1 MKIKFL
7 LLLSLALSVFLLFG
21 SLNSGTAYGGIG
33 DTTGSP
39 LSTMTCSGGGCHGGA
54 NYGTTVSISVLD
66 DSGNVVSSYIPGQ
79 SYVLQLSI
87 SSTTGSPAGY
97 GAQAV
102 VLDSLNNQAG
112 TLDTVLT
119 PNSRISNFDNRYYLE
134 QYGLNSGT
142 LRARWTAPPAGR
154 GRLLIYSAG
163 AAVDGWGNMTDDEA
177 SAAVSITLAEAPTS
191 AFLHLENEKL
201 SIFPNPAANGIF
213 NIQFDAESDNYLL
226 EISDIIGKTVLKKEI
241 QLESGIAYPVELPQ
255 QCLSGLYFV
264 SLSSKNKR
272 LSALLIK

>member
-7 LLLSLALSVFLLFG
+7 LLLSFALSIFLLFG

-54 NYGTTVSISVLD
+54 NYGASVSISVLD

-79 SYVLQLSI
+79 SYIVQLSI
-87 SSTTGSPAGY
+87 SSTSGSPAGY

-119 PNSRISNFDNRYYLE
+119 PNSRISNFDNRFYLE
-134 QYGLNSGT
+134 
-142 LRARWTAPPAGR
+142 
-154 GRLLIYSAG
+154 
-163 AAVDGWGNMTDDEA
+163 
-177 SAAVSITLAEAPTS
+177 
-191 AFLHLENEKL
+191 
-201 SIFPNPAANGIF
+201 
-213 NIQFDAESDNYLL
+213 
-226 EISDIIGKTVLKKEI
+226 
-241 QLESGIAYPVELPQ
+241 
-255 QCLSGLYFV
+255 
-264 SLSSKNKR
+264 
-272 LSALLIK
+272 

>member
-1 MKIKFL
+1 MKVKIL
-7 LLLSLALSVFLLFG
+7 LLLSLGLFVFLLFG

-54 NYGTTVSISVLD
+54 NYGASVSISVLD
-66 DSGNVVSSYIPGQ
+66 DSGNVVNSYIPGQ
-79 SYVLQLSI
+79 SYIVQLSI
-87 SSTTGSPAGY
+87 SSTSGSPAGY

-119 PNSRISNFDNRYYLE
+119 PNSRISNFDNRFYLE

-154 GRLLIYSAG
+154 GRLTIYSAG

-177 SAAVSITLAEAPTS
+177 SAAVSISLTEAPTS
-191 AFLHLENEKL
+191 SVLQLQNEQL
-201 SIFPNPAANGIF
+201 SVFPNPANDGIF
-213 NIQFDAESDNYLL
+213 NIQIDGESGIYAL
-226 EISDIIGKTVLKKEI
+226 EITDIIGKTVLKKEI
-241 QLESGIAYPVELPQ
+241 QIESGISCPIELPQ
-255 QCLSGLYFV
+255 QCLSGFYFV

-272 LSALLIK
+272 LSGILRK

>member
-1 MKIKFL
+1 MKVKIL
-7 LLLSLALSVFLLFG
+7 LLLSLGLFVFLLFG

-54 NYGTTVSISVLD
+54 NYGASVSISVLD
-66 DSGNVVSSYIPGQ
+66 DSGNVVNSYIPGQ
-79 SYVLQLSI
+79 SYIVQLSI
-87 SSTTGSPAGY
+87 SSTSGSPAGY

-119 PNSRISNFDNRYYLE
+119 PNSRISNFDNRFYLE
-134 QYGLNSGT
+134 QYGLNNGT
-142 LRARWTAPPAGR
+142 LRARWTAPLAGR
-154 GRLLIYSAG
+154 GRLTIYSAG

-177 SAAVSITLAEAPTS
+177 SAAVSISLTEAPTS
-191 AFLHLENEKL
+191 SVLQLQNEQL
-201 SIFPNPAANGIF
+201 SVFPNPAANGIF
-213 NIQFDAESDNYLL
+213 NIQIDGESGIYAL
-226 EISDIIGKTVLKKEI
+226 EITDIIGKTVLKKEI
-241 QLESGIAYPVELPQ
+241 QVESGISCPIELPQ
-255 QCLSGLYFV
+255 QCLSGFYFV

-272 LSALLIK
+272 LSGILRK

>member
-1 MKIKFL
+1 MKVKFL

-54 NYGTTVSISVLD
+54 NYGASVSISVLD
-66 DSGNVVSSYIPGQ
+66 DSGNVVNSYIPGQ
-79 SYVLQLSI
+79 SYILQLSI
-87 SSTTGSPAGY
+87 SSTSGSPAGY

-119 PNSRISNFDNRYYLE
+119 PNSRISNFDNRFYLE

-154 GRLLIYSAG
+154 GRLTIYSAG

-177 SAAVSITLAEAPTS
+177 SAAVSISLTEAPTS
-191 AFLHLENEKL
+191 AVLHLQNREL
-201 SIFPNPAANGIF
+201 SIFPNPSNDGIF
-213 NIQFDAESDNYLL
+213 NLKLNGKSGDYEL
-226 EISDIIGKTVLKKEI
+226 EIIDLLGKNIMSKKVNI
-241 QLESGIAYPVELPQ
+241 ESGISELI
-255 QCLSGLYFV
+255 CLPEHTVHGFYLISIRNRTEKF
-264 SLSSKNKR
+264 NT
-272 LSALLIK
+272 LLKY